1 MTALL
6 QQEVK
11 GLSTSLNSNDYSNAI
26 DAAERETWTL
36 PVSTDFKIK
45 WVKQRALRHMFAFL
59 RTESASKFQYKN
71 IRLQHRFA
79 NYNTLVKDMDKA
91 FDKALEE
98 DAFEFA
104 DVSAFEIAG
113 HKIDAG
119 FQVEPQTGRD
129 LTYSDDNRVII
140 TPNENS

>member
-1 MTALL
+1 VIL

-11 GLSTSLNSNDYSNAI
+11 GLSTSLNTNDYSNAL
-26 DAAERETWTL
+26 DAAERETWSF

-45 WVKQRALRHMFAFL
+45 WMKQRGLRHLFAFL

-71 IRLQHRFA
+71 IRLQHRFEH
-79 NYNTLVKDMDKA
+79 YNKLVKDMDEA
-91 FDKALEE
+91 FEKALKE

-104 DVSAFEIAG
+104 GVSAFEIAG

-119 FQVEPQTGRD
+119 FQVESQTGRD
-129 LTYSDDNRVII
+129 LTYSDENKVII